1 MAAAATTMT
10 TSTRV
15 ATKTMTTSMKAATN
29 RRQGRAATRKG
40 EAADRWSG
48 DRGGERR
55 LRDQRRLFCG
65 GEGGD
70 AVALLTLTLAR

>member
-15 ATKTMTTSMKAATN
+15 ATTTMTTSMKAATN
-29 RRQGRAATRKG
+29 RRQVRAATRKG
-40 EAADRWSG
+40 EAADWSG

-55 LRDQRRLFCG
+55 LRDQR
-65 GEGGD
+65 
-70 AVALLTLTLAR
+70 